1 VGKVKIPYYVVIKGR
16 GYWRTTP
23 RMREAGFST
32 IRCGK
37 DGPSAWTIAAQWND
51 RWQAVRRGAAPS
63 HSGSVG
69 LSRDRAEVAR
79 VYPQGSVGAAFQ
91 GYIKTPEWSARAESA
106 RNKVWWPA
114 WYRIR
119 DMWGDVD
126 PDTIEFAA
134 MSQWRALLEK
144 QHGRNVAHK
153 TLRVWRSLWTIMQG
167 MRIATGIDPSRGV
180 RNRAPAP
187 RHERWTEGEAVRL
200 VKAAWRHDYRGLAC
214 VIAVA
219 WDTQFAPIDVRTLQE
234 RHRILVNDRLVF
246 DRQEDGRAKTGRAAL
261 GTVSLRTERLVM
273 TYLAGADRLPDVVLF
288 RMRGGSPYREA
299 TLSHDFKTV
308 REIVFPG
315 DRRKLMDMRR
325 SGTVEAVAGGAD
337 AVGIASKMANSIGQ
351 SNMLHKTYSPVSL
364 EAVLNTDAARLAGR
378 RKMRGRNGPGPKV

>member
-1 VGKVKIPYYVVIKGR
+1 
-16 GYWRTTP
+16 
-23 RMREAGFST
+23 
-32 IRCGK
+32 
-37 DGPSAWTIAAQWND
+37 
-51 RWQAVRRGAAPS
+51 
-63 HSGSVG
+63 
-69 LSRDRAEVAR
+69 
-79 VYPQGSVGAAFQ
+79 
-91 GYIKTPEWSARAESA
+91 
-106 RNKVWWPA
+106 
-114 WYRIR
+114 
-119 DMWGDVD
+119 
-126 PDTIEFAA
+126 

-308 REIVFPG
+308 REIVFPS

-325 SGTVEAVAGGAD
+325 SGTIEAVAGGAD